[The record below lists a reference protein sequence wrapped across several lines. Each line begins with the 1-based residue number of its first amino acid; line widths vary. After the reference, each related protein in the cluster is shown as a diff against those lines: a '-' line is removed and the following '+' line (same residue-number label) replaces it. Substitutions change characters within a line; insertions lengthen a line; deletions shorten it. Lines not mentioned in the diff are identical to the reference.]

1 MKVLYDDDVSRF
13 PKGRAVDVMRQA
25 VLAAERGDLEAPAR
39 VHAAQLTFTA
49 GSSEHVFGFRAYS
62 TRETAFDEQLVAVWN
77 AQGRLEG
84 VIVGEKLGPLRTAA
98 IGALATQTLAR
109 SESARLGLIGSS
121 TQAEAHALAVASV
134 RRLEQVLVYSPNTA
148 NRERLTDELR
158 AQGLSAEA
166 GGSAHEV
173 CTRSDL
179 LTLATNSST
188 PVIETSWVRPGTHVC
203 TLGPKEQRRH
213 EFPTDLAN
221 RAALIVTDSPTQLQS
236 YKGGYLFADMPVVSL
251 GACLTSPP
259 ECAEDAITLFLS
271 VSPERRCCSRTR
283 CCGAAEVVFRQRCRH
298 FSRRVAS
305 RSAVNPASSGSSL
318 FRL

>member
-13 PKGRAVDVMRQA
+13 PKGRAVDAMRQA

-39 VHAAQLTFTA
+39 VHAARLTFTA
-49 GSSEHVFGFRAYS
+49 GSSEHVFGFRAYNI
-62 TRETAFDEQLVAVWN
+62 RETAFDEQLVAVWN

-84 VIVGEKLGPLRTAA
+84 VIAGEKLGPLRTAA
-98 IGALATQTLAR
+98 LGALATQTLAQ
-109 SESARLGLIGSS
+109 STSARLGLIGSG

-158 AQGLSAEA
+158 AQGLPAEA

-173 CTRSDL
+173 CRRSDL

-236 YKGGYLFADMPVVSL
+236 YKGGHLFADVPVVSL
-251 GACLTSPP
+251 GACLELPP
-259 ECAEDAITLFLS
+259 ERTEDAITLFLS
-271 VSPERRCCSRTR
+271 VGLAGT
-283 CCGAAEVVFRQRCRH
+283 EVLL
-298 FSRRVAS
+298 AD
-305 RSAVNPASSGSSL
+305 AVLRGG
-318 FRL
+318 